1 MVNIRTFAISS
12 LVAIALT
19 VSFAEAQHP
28 DVSNR
33 YIVKIKGGADT
44 NKVDQFLKSRLDQFN
59 RGRSG
64 NNSLKNELKSKFSL
78 ESFNAYAGT
87 LSQALVSELKSN
99 SDVEFIEAEQ
109 VFTISGV
116 QTSPPSW
123 GLPRISQQALDASAP
138 YNYPDSAGEGVDVY
152 IIDTGIN
159 VNHTDFGGRA
169 TLPISF
175 IEGEATDD
183 LNGHGTHVSGTVGG
197 TSYGVAKKA
206 NLIGVKVLSG
216 SGSGTTSGVI
226 AGVNW
231 VTQQAKASGRKS
243 VANMSLGG
251 GNSESLKQAVDAAVK
266 AGVTFIVAAGNE
278 SQDACSVSPANAE
291 SAFAVGATS
300 ITDAASSFSNYGK
313 CVKLSAPGQDITSAW
328 IGGSS
333 ASKKISGTSMASPHV
348 AGVAALY
355 LSQGGVGSP
364 AEVYSALVSKA
375 TKDVITGLKEA
386 TPNLLVFNSNK

>member
-1 MVNIRTFAISS
+1 VLVKVLGSIPSCVLLAIPIS
-12 LVAIALT
+12 
-19 VSFAEAQHP
+19 EAQIV

-33 YIVKIKGGADT
+33 YIVKIKEGADS
-44 NKVDQFLKSRLDQFN
+44 NKVDQFLKTKLDQYN

-64 NNSLKNELKSKFSL
+64 NNSLKNELKNKFAL
-78 ESFNAYAGT
+78 ENFNAYAGT
-87 LSQALVSELKSN
+87 LSQALVSELKTN
-99 SDVEFIEAEQ
+99 SDVEYVEAEQ
-109 VFTISGV
+109 VFTVSGA
-116 QTSPPSW
+116 QNSPPSW
-123 GLPRISQQALDASAP
+123 GLPRVSQRALNTNAP

-159 VNHTDFGGRA
+159 VKHSDFGGRA
-169 TLPISF
+169 TLPVSF
-175 IEGEATDD
+175 ISGEATED

-206 NLIGVKVLSG
+206 KLIGVKVLSG

-226 AGVNW
+226 SGVNW
-231 VTQQAKASGRKS
+231 VAQQAKTSGRKS

-278 SQDACSVSPANAE
+278 SQDACNVSPANAGQ
-291 SAFAVGATS
+291 AFAVGATP
-300 ITDAASSFSNYGK
+300 ITDGAASFSNYGR

-328 IGGSS
+328 IGGTS

-355 LSQGGVGSP
+355 LSQGGLSTP
-364 AEVYSALVSKA
+364 AQVYAALVSKA
-375 TKDVITGLKEA
+375 TKNVITGLKGT
-386 TPNLLVFNSNK
+386 TPNLLVFNSNQ